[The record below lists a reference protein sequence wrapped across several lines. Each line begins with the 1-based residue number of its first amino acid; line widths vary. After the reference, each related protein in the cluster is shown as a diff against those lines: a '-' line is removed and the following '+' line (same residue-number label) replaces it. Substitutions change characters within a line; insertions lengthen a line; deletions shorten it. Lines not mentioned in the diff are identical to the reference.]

1 MKKIF
6 LALFLMPLL
15 CQAQTKVSVTT
26 QVTPK
31 VKIALVIPQNQIF
44 KLDKVK
50 DTILTTNKAIYQ
62 GVEYPVY
69 AIKATGKMYIC
80 LTSKSGKYYRKY
92 IKQE

>member
-1 MKKIF
+1 MRKLF

-31 VKIALVIPQNQIF
+31 VKVALVMPQNQVF
-44 KLDKVK
+44 KLDKTK

-62 GVEYPVY
+62 GIEHPVW
-69 AIKATGKMYIC
+69 AIKETGKLYIA
-80 LTSKSGKYYRKY
+80 LNSKSGKYYRKY
-92 IKQE
+92 IKQN